1 MTKARGIII
10 ALAAFAALTG
20 AGGCTHVVN
29 FDSTGDPIEV
39 SVTIEVQQEIHVR
52 LADAGA

>member
-52 LADAGA
+52 LADSGA